1 MGMLVEHWMT
11 PSPIRIGSEAS
22 AFAALRAMIEAGIR
36 HLPVVGPS
44 EELVG
49 IASIDDLRAALPFPV
64 SLRSYPAPGER
75 QAAQELSV
83 GELMTHAPR
92 AVRPETPLQEAARAM
107 AEWRIGCLPVVDESS
122 RVVGMLTETD
132 ALRALVTLLGPRSGA
147 KAARGEPPLGPLIR
161 GLRAER
167 WRLLEALRAR
177 AEAERE
183 LSAGERAQPMDDAD
197 RGTALQRVGLSEA
210 LADVTARRLAS
221 LERALDRAATGTLAV
236 CESCR
241 GDIPLARL
249 RALPGATLC
258 LRCAEKIEEG
268 GLRETRGR
276 AVPSDEGPTVPG
288 GLVYT
293 EAGEGRLLRI
303 SPFGTCG
310 SCGEVEGRYDE
321 EADEVVCSTRGCD
334 TPLADVEELAV
345 VEVGDETISV
355 HPETLRPV
363 PPRPYD

>member
-1 MGMLVEHWMT
+1 
-11 PSPIRIGSEAS
+11 
-22 AFAALRAMIEAGIR
+22 
-36 HLPVVGPS
+36 
-44 EELVG
+44 
-49 IASIDDLRAALPFPV
+49 
-64 SLRSYPAPGER
+64 
-75 QAAQELSV
+75 
-83 GELMTHAPR
+83 
-92 AVRPETPLQEAARAM
+92 M
-107 AEWRIGCLPVVDESS
+107 ADWRIGCLPVVDASS
-122 RVVGMLTETD
+122 RVVGMLSETD
-132 ALRALVTLLGPRSGA
+132 ALRALVTLLGPGSRG
-147 KAARGEPPLGPLIR
+147 KASRREPPLGPLIR

-167 WRLLEALRAR
+167 WRLLEALAR

-183 LSAGERAQPMDDAD
+183 LSEGERAQPMDDAD
-197 RGTALQRVGLSEA
+197 RGSALQRAGLAEG

-268 GLRETRGR
+268 SLRETRGR
-276 AVPSDEGPTVPG
+276 AFPSDEGLAVPG

-303 SPFGTCG
+303 APFGTCG

-321 EADEVVCSTRGCD
+321 EADEVVCATRGCD

-355 HPETLRPV
+355 HPETLRRV
-363 PPRPYD
+363 SPRPYD